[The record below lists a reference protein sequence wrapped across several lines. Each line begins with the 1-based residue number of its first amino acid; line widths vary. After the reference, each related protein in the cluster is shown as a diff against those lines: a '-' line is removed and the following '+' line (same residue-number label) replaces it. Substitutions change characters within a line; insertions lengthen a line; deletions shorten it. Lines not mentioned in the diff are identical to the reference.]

1 MKEITLKIDGKEVK
15 GKEGDTILDVCK
27 ANGIYIPTLCYLE
40 GLTPYGGCRLCVV
53 EIEGEK
59 KLHTACTYPAKDGLI
74 VRTNTETLKKYRK
87 RIIELLFAEKNHYC
101 MFCEK
106 SGNCELQEL
115 AYRFQ
120 LYNLSLPM
128 INPKLPLDSSGKYF
142 AIDHNRCILC
152 SRCIRACDEIVGLHV
167 LDFSERGN
175 RTVVA
180 ADFKEP
186 IDKSICIECGLCMQV
201 CPTGAIF
208 DKASSYKFNVN
219 ECLKIITF
227 CQQCSIG
234 CPITLFIKDGK
245 IVRIEG
251 VDLKNHKVQLC
262 RIGRFDILYRNNIR
276 ILNPMIKKNGKLEK
290 CSIEEALESI
300 AEKINSLK
308 DKKSVLCL
316 ISGFYPNNV
325 IETFRKFAIETLNSP
340 YIDLT
345 DGYWCRVISQSLRE
359 SLKSVECTLE
369 DIQKA
374 DCLLIVGID
383 FKVQNPI
390 HSLIRKAIRSNNAK
404 LILINSI
411 ENSFANMAD
420 VWLKPSFLAESPLLE
435 ILLNVVNGYEK
446 EPMAKTIYEKTEKV
460 RLAIDLIKK
469 ANRCIIVYGENLVKS
484 GGVKIVNLI
493 YETAKKHAKF
503 NAIPLG
509 PYLNSMNEER
519 LKIANSMG
527 FYNPDKLEL
536 AYLIL
541 GDDASFSLTKPIKS
555 RFLIVQSAYY
565 SQITSKADVIV
576 PATTWLERDEKL
588 IKTLE
593 KPCEVMD
600 EKSFI
605 IKLSERLTESI
616 PSKPKTKIGSKRVE
630 K

>member
-59 KLHTACTYPAKDGLI
+59 KLHTACTYPAKDGLV
-74 VRTNTETLKKYRK
+74 VRTNTETLNKYRK

-115 AYRFQ
+115 AYKFQ

-128 INPKLPLDSSGKYF
+128 INPKLSLDSSGKYF

-180 ADFKEP
+180 SDFKEP
-186 IDKSICIECGLCMQV
+186 IGKSSCIECGLCMQV

-208 DKASSYKFNVN
+208 DKASSYKFNIN
-219 ECLKIITF
+219 ECLKIVTF

-245 IVRIEG
+245 IVRVEG
-251 VDLKNHKVQLC
+251 VDLKNPKVQLC
-262 RIGRFDILYRNNIR
+262 RIGRFDILYRDNIR
-276 ILNPMIKKNGKLEK
+276 ISNPMVRKNGKLEK
-290 CSIEEALESI
+290 CSIEEALELI

-308 DKKSVLCL
+308 DKKSILCL

-325 IETFRKFAIETLNSP
+325 IETFRKFAIETLNST

-359 SLKSVECTLE
+359 SLKSVECSLE

-374 DCLLIVGID
+374 DCLLIVGVD
-383 FKVQNPI
+383 FKVQNPL
-390 HSLIRKAIRSNNAK
+390 HSLIRKAIRSNNARV
-404 LILINSI
+404 ILLNSV

-420 VWLKPSFLAESPLLE
+420 VWLKPSFLAESLLLE
-435 ILLNVVNGYEK
+435 TLLNVVNGYEK
-446 EPMAKTIYEKTEKV
+446 EPIAKTIYEKTEEV
-460 RLAIDLIKK
+460 QLAIDLIKK
-469 ANRCIIVYGENLVKS
+469 ANHCIIIYGENLVKS
-484 GGVKIVNLI
+484 GGVKTVNLI
-493 YETAKKHAKF
+493 YETAKNHAKF
-503 NAIPLG
+503 NVVPLG
-509 PYLNSMNEER
+509 PYLHSMNEER
-519 LKIANSMG
+519 LKIANNMG
-527 FYNPDKLEL
+527 FNNPDKLEL

-541 GDDASFSLTKPIKS
+541 GDDDSFNLTKPIKP

-588 IKTLE
+588 IKILE
-593 KPCEVMD
+593 KPSEVID

-605 IKLSERLTESI
+605 IKLSEKLTKGT
-616 PSKPKTKIGSKRVE
+616 PSKPKTKIESRRV
-630 K
+630 KK